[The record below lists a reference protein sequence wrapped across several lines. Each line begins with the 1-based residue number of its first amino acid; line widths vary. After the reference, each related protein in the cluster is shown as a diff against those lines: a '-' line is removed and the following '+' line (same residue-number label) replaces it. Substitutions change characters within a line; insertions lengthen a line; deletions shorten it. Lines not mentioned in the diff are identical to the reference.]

1 MIFCARNYVLNRLAW
16 RGDCLRVRAVFV
28 KKYANFE
35 TMDTAKIENIFKEW
49 QSKSYLTR
57 MGAYKCRLRSGVS
70 GSVLSMS
77 TFAIVIIFVYF
88 FIDLFPR
95 ESLVFILTIVG
106 VVWVSSIVLGLSI
119 LWPTLYFY
127 KDRMVESKF
136 FGLFKKSYQYT
147 DLEEI
152 TCEQITY
159 KNKSGSVDHFMSL
172 NIKVGEKTFVIYG
185 DSVMKSQFGRL
196 SRFFTSCFK
205 PIFVNQ
211 VFFEYMVAL
220 FANLIVLKKPEP
232 DYSVAR
238 TAALKYFSESKY
250 SRFDYEK
257 QLDSCLDDL
266 LYYEIR
272 GGRKIR
278 TRSYYNYEDY
288 CYRIMKAPGVDY
300 ADRLD
305 LLAHLF
311 ECAYASDNMVDNVEL
326 KRLSR
331 IAYWLCIKDWD
342 FLSLKYH
349 FEAEKQA
356 EAEQKKTEDA
366 QQRERYQTVCSN
378 RMREAYKMLGLREKA
393 SLEEVK
399 SAYRKLVKVCH
410 PDTLPPTAQDSERE
424 EASIRFRMITEAYDF
439 LCAELCAEPVSVAR

>member
-1 MIFCARNYVLNRLAW
+1 
-16 RGDCLRVRAVFV
+16 
-28 KKYANFE
+28 
-35 TMDTAKIENIFKEW
+35 MDTAKIENIFKEW

-57 MGAYKCRLRSGVS
+57 TGAYKCRLRSGAS
-70 GSVLSMS
+70 GSKFFLL
-77 TFAIVIIFVYF
+77 TLAIVIFLVSF
-88 FIDLFPR
+88 FIDLIPR
-95 ESLVFILTIVG
+95 ESFVFILKIVG
-106 VVWVSSIVLGLSI
+106 VVWVLSIVLGLSI

-152 TCEQITY
+152 TCKQITY

-220 FANLIVLKKPEP
+220 FANLIVLKKTES
-232 DYSVAR
+232 DYLVAR

-266 LYYEIR
+266 LYDEFR
-272 GGRKIR
+272 GVRKI
-278 TRSYYNYEDY
+278 TTSHYNYEDY

-305 LLAHLF
+305 LMSHLF
-311 ECAYASDNMVDNVEL
+311 ECAYASDNMVDKAEL

-342 FLSLKYH
+342 ILSLKCH

>member
-1 MIFCARNYVLNRLAW
+1 MIFCVRNCAPNRLAW
-16 RGDCLRVRAVFV
+16 RGDCLRVRAGFV

-49 QSKSYLTR
+49 QSKSYLTWT
-57 MGAYKCRLRSGVS
+57 GAYKCRLRSGGS
-70 GSVLSMS
+70 GSALFLS
-77 TFAIVIIFVYF
+77 TTILVIIFVYF

-95 ESLVFILTIVG
+95 ESSVFVLTIVG
-106 VVWVSSIVLGLSI
+106 VVWVLSIVLGLSI

-152 TCEQITY
+152 TCKQITY

-172 NIKVGEKTFVIYG
+172 NIKVGEKTFVIDG

-211 VFFEYMVAL
+211 VFFEYMVDL
-220 FANLIVLKKPEP
+220 FANIVVLKKR
-232 DYSVAR
+232 VAR

-250 SRFDYEK
+250 SHLDYEK
-257 QLDSCLDDL
+257 QLDLHV
-266 LYYEIR
+266 
-272 GGRKIR
+272 
-278 TRSYYNYEDY
+278 NYLMCCGKDNYDYDHY
-288 CYRIMKAPGVDY
+288 CYYILRTPGVDY

-424 EASIRFRMITEAYDF
+424 EASIRFRMSTEAYDF